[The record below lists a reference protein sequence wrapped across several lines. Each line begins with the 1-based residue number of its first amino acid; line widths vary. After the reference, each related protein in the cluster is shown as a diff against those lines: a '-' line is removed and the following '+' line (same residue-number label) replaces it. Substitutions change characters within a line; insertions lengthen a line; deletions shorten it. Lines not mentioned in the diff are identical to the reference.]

1 MTQTSTPEYAVLGNV
16 FDGSQVHPNCAV
28 LISGG
33 LVHSILPRCEV
44 AGGIPVHDS
53 GECWV
58 APGFIDLQLNGC
70 GGVDFN
76 TETTVEALAKMN
88 ATNLRFGAT
97 GFLPTLI
104 TTTEEHMRL
113 AVEVVLAGRK
123 AGNAGVL
130 GIHLEGPYLNPAKK
144 GMHLPQLFR
153 TPSPQMIDF
162 LCELAEKVPILLT
175 FAPEVVAQETVS
187 RWLEAGIHLSIGHSN
202 ATYVEA
208 RTALDRGVRLGTHLF
223 NAMSAWSSREPGVVG
238 ALLATDAMTGIVA
251 DGIHVH
257 PASLQLAHRLKNE
270 QLFLITD
277 AFSPVGSDLALFRI
291 GDQTVFVRGDRLLTA
306 EGALGGS
313 LLTMIAAVAKA
324 IEFLGITPLQAFRL
338 ASNCPARAIGM
349 DQDYGSIMKGKSA
362 NLVILR
368 QDLQVQATVQAG
380 RFQPG

>member
-1 MTQTSTPEYAVLGNV
+1 MTQTSAPEYSVLGTV
-16 FDGSQVHPNCAV
+16 FDGSQVHPNSAV

-33 LVHSILPRCEV
+33 LVHSILPRAEV
-44 AGGIPVHDS
+44 PSGIQVYDFRD
-53 GECWV
+53 CWV
-58 APGFIDLQLNGC
+58 TPGFIDLQLNGC

-76 TETTVEALAKMN
+76 TETTVETLAKMN
-88 ATNLRFGAT
+88 ETNLRFGTT

-113 AVEVVLAGRK
+113 AVEVVLAARK

-144 GMHLPQLFR
+144 GMHLPELFR

-162 LCELAEKVPILLT
+162 LCDAAEQLPILLT
-175 FAPEVVAQETVS
+175 FAPEMVASEAVS
-187 RWLEAGIHLSIGHSN
+187 RWLEAGIYLSIGHSN

-208 RTALDRGVRLGTHLF
+208 RAALDRGVRLGTHLF

-238 ALLATDAMTGIVA
+238 ALLATDAKTGIVA

-277 AFSPVGSDLALFRI
+277 AFSPVGSDLTSFRI
-291 GDQTVFVRGDRLLTA
+291 GDQTVFVHGDRLLTA

-313 LLTMIAAVAKA
+313 LLTMIAAVANA
-324 IEFLGITPLQAFRL
+324 TEFLGITPPQAFRL
-338 ASNCPARAIGM
+338 ASYCPARAIGV
-349 DQDYGSIMKGKSA
+349 DQIYGSIMEGKPA
-362 NLVILR
+362 NLVVLQ
-368 QDLQVQATVQAG
+368 QDLKVRATVQAG
-380 RFQPG
+380 TFQSS

>member
-1 MTQTSTPEYAVLGNV
+1 MTQSSTLEYAVLGNV
-16 FDGSQVHPNCAV
+16 FDGSQVHPDSAV
-28 LISGG
+28 LISDG
-33 LVHSILPRCEV
+33 LVRSILPRSDI
-44 AGGIPVHDS
+44 AGGIPVHDFRD
-53 GECWV
+53 CWV

-76 TETTVEALAKMN
+76 TETAADALAKMN
-88 ATNLRFGAT
+88 ETNLRFGTT

-104 TTTEEHMRL
+104 TSTEEHMRL
-113 AVEVVLAGRK
+113 AVEVVLAARK
-123 AGNAGVL
+123 VGIAGVL

-144 GMHLPQLFR
+144 GMHLAQLFR

-162 LCELAEKVPILLT
+162 LCEAAKQLPILLT
-175 FAPEVVAQETVS
+175 FAPEVVAPEAVN

-208 RTALDRGVRLGTHLF
+208 RAALDRGVRLGTHLF

-277 AFSPVGSDLALFRI
+277 AFSPVGSDLTSFRI
-291 GDQTVFVRGDRLLTA
+291 GDQTVYIRGDRLLTA

-313 LLTMIAAVAKA
+313 LLTMIVAVANA
-324 IEFLGITPLQAFRL
+324 IDFLAITPPQAFRL
-338 ASNCPARAIGM
+338 ASYCPARAIGM
-349 DQDYGSIMKGKSA
+349 DQDYGSILQSKPA
-362 NLVILR
+362 NFVILR
-368 QDLQVQATVQAG
+368 QDLKVQATVQAG
-380 RFQPG
+380 RYRPS

>member
-1 MTQTSTPEYAVLGNV
+1 MTQTSAPEYSVLGTV
-16 FDGSQVHPNCAV
+16 FDGSQVHPNSAV

-33 LVHSILPRCEV
+33 LVHSILPRAEV
-44 AGGIPVHDS
+44 PSGIQVYDFRD
-53 GECWV
+53 CWV
-58 APGFIDLQLNGC
+58 TPGFIDLQLNGC

-76 TETTVEALAKMN
+76 TETTVETLAKMN
-88 ATNLRFGAT
+88 ETNLRFGTT

-113 AVEVVLAGRK
+113 AVEVVLAARK

-144 GMHLPQLFR
+144 GMHLPELFR

-162 LCELAEKVPILLT
+162 LCDAAEQLPILLT
-175 FAPEVVAQETVS
+175 FAPEMVAWEAVS
-187 RWLEAGIHLSIGHSN
+187 RWLEAGIYLSIGHSN

-208 RTALDRGVRLGTHLF
+208 RAALDRGVRLGTHLF

-238 ALLATDAMTGIVA
+238 ALLATDAKTGIVA

-277 AFSPVGSDLALFRI
+277 AFSPVGSDLTSFRI
-291 GDQTVFVRGDRLLTA
+291 GDQTVFVHGDRLLTA

-313 LLTMIAAVAKA
+313 LLTMIAAVANA
-324 IEFLGITPLQAFRL
+324 TEFLGITPPQAFRL
-338 ASNCPARAIGM
+338 ASYCPARAIGV
-349 DQDYGSIMKGKSA
+349 DQIYGSIMEGKPA
-362 NLVILR
+362 NLVVLQ
-368 QDLQVQATVQAG
+368 QDLKVRATVQAG
-380 RFQPG
+380 TFQSS